1 MTLCRDPPQACRGVC
16 MPPPSPAALRTP
28 ERTWP
33 QAPQTPAPELTP
45 GQHCLLKACLCRPHL
60 PVAGGAVAAGGALEL
75 VVPPCAAPFPTGP

>member
-1 MTLCRDPPQACRGVC
+1 

-60 PVAGGAVAAGGALEL
+60 SVRPHGAAGVAPVAGGAVAAGGALEL